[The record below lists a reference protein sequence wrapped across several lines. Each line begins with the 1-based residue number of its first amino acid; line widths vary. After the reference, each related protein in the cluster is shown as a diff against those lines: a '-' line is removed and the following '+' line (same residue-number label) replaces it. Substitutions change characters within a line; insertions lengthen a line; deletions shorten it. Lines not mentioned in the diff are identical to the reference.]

1 MPSQS
6 RSALIAAVVKAIEAI
21 AAKSNL
27 DTETKRLD
35 QQYRRRP
42 ATERAFSVS

>member
-6 RSALIAAVVKAIEAI
+6 RSALIATVVKAIEAI

-27 DTETKRLD
+27 DTETKRLVD
-35 QQYRRRP
+35 DVV
-42 ATERAFSVS
+42 AKAK

>member
-27 DTETKRLD
+27 DSETKRLVD
-35 QQYRRRP
+35 DVVAQ
-42 ATERAFSVS
+42 AK